1 MSPASTSV
9 SSDPAALATWRLA
22 RLCLAT
28 FTAYLAIALPLP
40 VLPVFVRDTL
50 QLSNLVVGCVIG
62 VQFVATVLTRGL
74 AGRIAD
80 TAGPA
85 RAMRRGCV
93 LLALSGITY
102 LLAGMLPGAALAL
115 LVGGRLAA
123 GVGESLLVTGMLAWG
138 IGTVG
143 QARAGRVMT
152 WVGLAI
158 FASLAAGAPIGVALA
173 QSLGFVTVAGA
184 CLLVALLALALTA
197 SVPPTQPVAG
207 KRLPLRDVLGRIALP
222 ATGLA
227 LQGMG
232 FATISAFA
240 VLYFNDRHWQGA
252 AWALS
257 AFGGGFVLSR
267 LLLAR
272 TLDRFGGARV
282 AMASMIGECVGLTL
296 LAMAGT
302 PTLGLVGA
310 FIAGMGCSLVFPALG
325 VVVVQRVPAQMRAT
339 ALGGYAAFQDIAYAI
354 TGPLAG
360 IVATHFGYA
369 AIFAMAAVSAAAG
382 VGVAFQLQRH
392 ATATAA
398 A

>member
-1 MSPASTSV
+1 MNALP
-9 SSDPAALATWRLA
+9 SDRTATWRLA

-28 FTAYLAIALPLP
+28 FIAYLSIAVPLP

-50 QLSNLVVGCVIG
+50 QQSNLVVGCVIG

-80 TAGPA
+80 TRGPA

-93 LLALSGITY
+93 LLAASGATY
-102 LLAGMLPGAALAL
+102 LLAAALPGAALPL
-115 LVGGRLAA
+115 LILGRLAT
-123 GVGESLLVTGMLAWG
+123 GMGESLLVTGMLAWG

-143 QARAGRVMT
+143 QPRAGRVMT

-158 FASLAAGAPIGVALA
+158 FASLAVGAPIGVAMA
-173 QSLGFVTVAGA
+173 QSWGFTAVASA
-184 CLLVALLALALTA
+184 CLLVPLLAWAMTA
-197 SVPPTQPVAG
+197 RVPAPQPVAG
-207 KRLPLRDVLGRIALP
+207 ARLPLRDVLGRIALP
-222 ATGLA
+222 AVGLA
-227 LQGMG
+227 LQGVG
-232 FATISAFA
+232 FASISTFA
-240 VLYFNDRHWQGA
+240 VLYFNDQHWRGA

-272 TLDRFGGARV
+272 SIDRFGGARV
-282 AMASMIGECVGLTL
+282 AAVSMIGEGVGLAL
-296 LAMAGT
+296 LALATT
-302 PTLGLVGA
+302 PALALAGA
-310 FIAGMGCSLVFPALG
+310 FVAGMGCSLVFPALG

-360 IVATHFGYA
+360 IVATHLGYA
-369 AIFAMAAVSAAAG
+369 AIFALATLSAACGAG
-382 VGVAFQLQRH
+382 VAIGLALRTRRAQ
-392 ATATAA
+392 T
-398 A
+398 

>member
-1 MSPASTSV
+1 MSAAASTV
-9 SSDPAALATWRLA
+9 SASTATWRLA

-28 FTAYLAIALPLP
+28 FGAYLAIALPLP
-40 VLPVFVRDTL
+40 VLPVFVRDVL
-50 QLSNLVVGCVIG
+50 HQANVIVGCVIG

-93 LLALSGITY
+93 LLAVSGVTY
-102 LLAGMLPGAALAL
+102 LLAGVLPGAALVL
-115 LVGGRLAA
+115 LVAGRLAA

-143 QARAGRVMT
+143 QPRAGRVMT

-158 FASLAAGAPIGVALA
+158 FASLAVGAPIGVGLSDA
-173 QSLGFVTVAGA
+173 LGFPAVAVA
-184 CLLVALLALALTA
+184 CLVLPLAALALTF
-197 SVPPTQPVAG
+197 SVPTTTPVAG
-207 KRLPLRDVLGRIALP
+207 ARLPLREVLGRIALP
-222 ATGLA
+222 ALGLA

-232 FATISAFA
+232 FASISAFA
-240 VLYFNDRHWQGA
+240 VLYFNDQHWTGA

-282 AMASMIGECVGLTL
+282 AAVSMVGECVGLAL
-296 LAMAGT
+296 LAMAPT
-302 PTLGLVGA
+302 PALALAGA

-325 VVVVQRVPAQMRAT
+325 VVVVQRVPPQMRAT
-339 ALGGYAAFQDIAYAI
+339 ALGGYAAFQDIAYAV
-354 TGPLAG
+354 TGPVAG
-360 IVATHFGYA
+360 IIATHFGYA
-369 AIFAMAAVSAAAG
+369 AIFAVAAVSAAGG
-382 VGVAFQLQRH
+382 VIVAVSLQRR
-392 ATATAA
+392 AVAQAA
-398 A
+398 G

>member
-1 MSPASTSV
+1 MSSSPAIAAST
-9 SSDPAALATWRLA
+9 ATWRLA

-28 FTAYLAIALPLP
+28 FGAYLAIALPLP
-40 VLPVFVRDTL
+40 VLPVFVRDTMH
-50 QLSNLVVGCVIG
+50 QANVMVGAVIG

-85 RAMRRGCV
+85 KAMRRGCV
-93 LLALSGITY
+93 LLAVSGVTY
-102 LLAGMLPGAALAL
+102 LAAGLLPGAALGL
-115 LVGGRLAA
+115 LIAGRLAA

-143 QARAGRVMT
+143 QPRAGRVMT

-158 FASLAAGAPIGVALA
+158 FASLAVGAPIGVTLA
-173 QSLGFVTVAGA
+173 DHFGFAAVAVA
-184 CLLVALLALALTA
+184 CLLVPLVALALTG
-197 SVPPTQPVAG
+197 SVPATTPVAG
-207 KRLPLRDVLGRIALP
+207 ARLPLRDVLGRIALP
-222 ATGLA
+222 ALGLA

-232 FATISAFA
+232 FASISAFA
-240 VLYFNDRHWQGA
+240 VLYFNDQHWSGA
-252 AWALS
+252 ALALS

-282 AMASMIGECVGLTL
+282 AMVSMIGECVGLAL
-296 LAMAGT
+296 LAMATT
-302 PTLGLVGA
+302 PTLALVGA
-310 FIAGMGCSLVFPALG
+310 FVAGMGCSLVFPALG
-325 VVVVQRVPAQMRAT
+325 VVVVQRVPPQMRAT

-354 TGPLAG
+354 TGPVAG

-369 AIFAMAAVSAAAG
+369 AIFAMAAASAACG
-382 VGVAFQLQRH
+382 VGVALSLQRR
-392 ATATAA
+392 TVVAA
-398 A
+398 AS

>member
-1 MSPASTSV
+1 MSTAPDS
-9 SSDPAALATWRLA
+9 AAGPIATWRLA

-28 FTAYLAIALPLP
+28 FGAYLAIALPLP

-50 QLSNLVVGCVIG
+50 HQTNLIVGCVIG

-93 LLALSGITY
+93 LLAVSGITY
-102 LLAGMLPGAALAL
+102 LLAGVLPGAALLL
-115 LVGGRLAA
+115 LVAGRLAA

-143 QARAGRVMT
+143 QPRAGRVMT

-158 FASLAAGAPIGVALA
+158 FASLAVGAPIGVGLSDAF
-173 QSLGFVTVAGA
+173 GFPTVAIA
-184 CLLVALLALALTA
+184 CLVLPLAALALTL
-197 SVPPTQPVAG
+197 SVPITMPVAG
-207 KRLPLRDVLGRIALP
+207 ARLPLREVLGRIALP
-222 ATGLA
+222 ALGLA

-232 FATISAFA
+232 FASISAFA
-240 VLYFNDRHWQGA
+240 VLYFNDQHWTGA

-272 TLDRFGGARV
+272 TMDRFGGARV
-282 AMASMIGECVGLTL
+282 AMVSMIGECVGLAL
-296 LAMAGT
+296 LAMAT
-302 PTLGLVGA
+302 SPSLALIGA

-325 VVVVQRVPAQMRAT
+325 VVVVQRVPPQMRAT
-339 ALGGYAAFQDIAYAI
+339 ALGGYAAFQDIAYAV
-354 TGPLAG
+354 TGPVAG
-360 IVATHFGYA
+360 IIATHFGYA
-369 AIFAMAAVSAAAG
+369 AIFTMAATSAAGG
-382 VGVAFQLQRH
+382 VIVAISLQRRTV
-392 ATATAA
+392 AQAA
-398 A
+398 G